1 MKRSSLTFKEA
12 VDEESLYVVSL
23 LFMIFSRPL
32 ILKRLFYKMAAK
44 MIVQLKR
51 VSLHRGVTCFDP
63 ESLFGDIQN

>member
-32 ILKRLFYKMAAK
+32 ILRLFYKMAAK
-44 MIVQLKR
+44 MIFQLTR
-51 VSLHRGVTCFDP
+51 VSLHHGVTCFDP